1 MPSELTADG
10 HALTVDNLS
19 HRYGD
24 RAALTEVSFSV
35 AAGSS
40 FALLGPNGGGKT
52 TLFRIVTTLLPTR
65 PGGAAVF
72 GRDVAGAPADVR
84 RLIGVV
90 FQSPALDPRLTVR
103 ENLACHGNLYHLR
116 GRALADRIAATLTLV
131 GLEDR
136 AADDVGTLSGG
147 LQRRVELAK
156 ALLPEPRLLVL
167 DEPSTGLDPGARRE
181 IWDHLAQL
189 REQRG
194 TTVVLTT
201 HLMDEAARADRVGV
215 LHEGRLV
222 ALGAPDALV
231 ADIGG
236 DVILIEAPELEALA
250 TSIRERFR
258 ETVEILDGHLRIE
271 RPRGHEFVTD
281 LVEAFPGRIDAV
293 TFGKPTLEDVFLHH
307 TGKRFSE
314 TEERR

>member
-1 MPSELTADG
+1 MPSDLAG
-10 HALTVDNLS
+10 SRNALTINNLS

-24 RAALTEVSFSV
+24 RDALKAVSFCV
-35 AAGSS
+35 ATGSI

-52 TLFRIVTTLLPTR
+52 TLFRIVTTLMSTS

-72 GRDVAGAPADVR
+72 GRDVAEAPADVR
-84 RLIGVV
+84 RRIGVM
-90 FQSPALDPRLTVR
+90 FQSPALDAQLTVR

-116 GRALADRIAATLTLV
+116 GRALVDRIATTLSLV

-136 AADDVGTLSGG
+136 ADDDVWTLSGG

-156 ALLPEPRLLVL
+156 ALLPEPQLLIL

-181 IWDHLAQL
+181 IWDHLVRL
-189 REQRG
+189 RDQRG

-201 HLMDEAARADRVGV
+201 HLMDEASRVDQVGV

-222 ALGAPDALV
+222 ALGAPDDLV

-236 DVILIEAPELEALA
+236 DVILIEARELETLA
-250 TSIRERFR
+250 TNIRERFR
-258 ETVEILDGHLRIE
+258 ETVEILEGHLRIE
-271 RPRGHEFVTD
+271 HPCGHEFVTD
-281 LVEAFPGRIDAV
+281 LVEAFPRQIDAV

-307 TGKRFSE
+307 TGQRFS
-314 TEERR
+314 